1 MLFRFLSRCAGPDE
15 KPGMKL
21 RLILLILSLMAFV
34 FASAGGYFYYTSLQ
48 EAAFREAESE
58 TIIRLERI
66 NKNLSTLLSEYNK
79 PVRILAGMKELKNL
93 LNSHN
98 PASLAAA
105 NWTLDHFT
113 DALQADVCYLMD
125 NMGNTV
131 ASSNRDDPDSF
142 VGQNFAFRPYF
153 QMAIRGQAATYL
165 ALGTTSS
172 KRGVYFSYP
181 VYNYGRESPDGI
193 VVIKGS
199 IEMIEREIGFTS
211 NEIVMVTDPNGV
223 IFISNHPEWLYH
235 TAWRIS
241 RETAAE
247 IAASRQFGSGPWE
260 WVGFKKVDG
269 EYIID
274 RSGKKYL
281 HHQIE
286 MDNYPGWKVN
296 HLLDIQQVTRE
307 AFKPLVVFVRPIVL
321 ALFIVM
327 CLSVFMLYRQA
338 SLEIK
343 QRKAA
348 EEALRES
355 DARYRSLYHNTPA
368 MLHSVNRNGEIVS
381 VSNCWSEMLGYS
393 EPEVIGRK
401 LTDFFTKESKKYAEQ
416 VVFPEFFKRGFCK
429 DIPYQIIKRD
439 GQIVDILL
447 SAIGERD
454 EDGDIFRTLAVS
466 IDVTERNRAVE
477 ALRIAKEELS
487 NYSKELERQVTIRTK
502 EITNILKY
510 TPDVVYVKDREG
522 RYVLVNSRFE
532 ELFGVTNAEVRGKT
546 DYDIVS
552 KRAADK
558 FRKNDLQVLHKSVS
572 MQVEEEVMHRS
583 EVHTYLSVKFPVYDE
598 AGAVNGVCSISTDIT
613 AVKKAQDQLRR
624 LSGKILES
632 QEKERTAIARELHDE
647 LGQVLTALRMD
658 AVWMQ
663 DRLKDSDSKIAER
676 ALTMCD
682 LIDKTIKDVRS
693 IAIRLRPGVLDD
705 LGLVDALEW
714 LTNDFENRSGITC
727 VFEHDKIP
735 ELNDTVSTAAYRICQ
750 EAMTNVARYAEA
762 GRVSVVLKAEN
773 NILRLSVRDDGRGFD
788 TSILTEFEGV
798 GIAGMRERAML
809 AGGTLEVMSEKGRG
823 CHVLFRVPINPTQ
836 ISDKKLS

>member
-1 MLFRFLSRCAGPDE
+1 
-15 KPGMKL
+15 MKL

-58 TIIRLERI
+58 AIIRLERI
-66 NKNLSTLLSEYNK
+66 NKNLGTLLSEYNK
-79 PVRILAGMKELKNL
+79 PVRVLAGMKELQNL
-93 LNSHN
+93 LSDPA
-98 PASLAAA
+98 PASLEAA
-105 NWTLDHFT
+105 NWILDHFNDT
-113 DALQADVCYLMD
+113 LQADVCYLMD
-125 NMGNTV
+125 NMGNTI
-131 ASSNRDDPDSF
+131 ASSNRNAPDSF

-153 QMAIRGQAATYL
+153 RMAIRGQAATYL
-165 ALGTTSS
+165 ALGTFSD

-181 VYNYGRESPDGI
+181 VHGNGRQSPDGI

-199 IEMIEREIGFTS
+199 IEMIEREIGFTED
-211 NEIVMVTDPNGV
+211 EIVMVTDPNGV
-223 IFISNHPEWLYH
+223 IFISNRPEWLYH
-235 TAWRIS
+235 TAWQIS
-241 RETAAE
+241 RETASE
-247 IAASRQFGSGPWE
+247 IAASRQFGTGPWE
-260 WVGFKKVDG
+260 WVGLEKGAG
-269 EYIID
+269 EFLVD
-274 RSGKKYL
+274 RSGRKYL
-281 HHQIE
+281 HHQID

-296 HLLDIQQVTRE
+296 HLLDMQQITQK

-327 CLSVFMLYRQA
+327 CMSVFMLYRQA

-368 MLHSVNRNGEIVS
+368 MLHSINRNGEIVS
-381 VSNCWSEMLGYS
+381 VSNYWSEILGYS
-393 EPEVIGRK
+393 EQEVIGRK
-401 LTDFFTKESKKYAEQ
+401 LTDFFTEESKKYAEQ
-416 VVFPEFFKRGFCK
+416 VVFPEFFKRGYCK
-429 DIPYQIIKRD
+429 DIPYRIMRKD
-439 GQIVDILL
+439 GQIIDILL
-447 SAIGERD
+447 SAIGELD
-454 EDGDIFRTLAVS
+454 EDGGIFRTLAVS

-477 ALRIAKEELS
+477 ALRLAKEELS
-487 NYSKELERQVTIRTK
+487 NYSKDLERQVSIRTR
-502 EITNILKY
+502 EITNILEY

-522 RYVLVNSRFE
+522 RYILVNSRFE
-532 ELFGVTNAEVRGKT
+532 KLFGVNNEAIRGKT

-552 KRAADK
+552 KEIADE
-558 FRKNDLQVLHKSVS
+558 FRRNDLQVLQKGES
-572 MQVEEEVMHRS
+572 MQIEERVAHNG

-598 AGAVNGVCSISTDIT
+598 TGTANGVCSISTDIT

-624 LSGKILES
+624 LSGRILAS

-663 DRLKDSDSKIAER
+663 DRLKDLDPGIAER

-682 LIDKTIKDVRS
+682 LVDKTIKDVRS

-727 VFEHDKIP
+727 VFEHDDIP
-735 ELNDTVSTAAYRICQ
+735 ELNETVSTAAYRICQ
-750 EAMTNVARYAEA
+750 EAMTNVAKYAEA
-762 GRVSVVLKAEN
+762 GRVSVVLRAEN
-773 NILRLSVRDDGRGFD
+773 NILKLSVRDDGRGFD
-788 TSILTEFEGV
+788 TAALPELEGV

-809 AGGTLEVMSEKGRG
+809 AGGALEVVSEKGRG
-823 CHVLFRVPINPTQ
+823 CHVLFKVPITQ
-836 ISDKKLS
+836 DQNA

>member
-1 MLFRFLSRCAGPDE
+1 M
-15 KPGMKL
+15 
-21 RLILLILSLMAFV
+21 ILLILSLMAFV

-48 EAAFREAESE
+48 ETAFREAESE

-79 PVRILAGMKELKNL
+79 PVRILTGMKELQNL
-93 LNSHN
+93 LKK
-98 PASLAAA
+98 PAPPALETA
-105 NWTLDHFT
+105 NRILDHFT
-113 DALQADVCYLMD
+113 DTLQADVCYLMD

-131 ASSNRDDPDSF
+131 ASSNRNDPDSF

-165 ALGTTSS
+165 ALGTTSA

-199 IEMIEREIGFTS
+199 IEMIEREIGFTED
-211 NEIVMVTDPNGV
+211 EIVMVTDPNGV
-223 IFISNHPEWLYH
+223 IFISNYPEWLYH

-241 RETAAE
+241 RETASE

-260 WVGFKKVDG
+260 WIGFKKTDG
-269 EYIID
+269 EYVVD
-274 RSGKKYL
+274 RNGKKYL

-296 HLLDIQQVTRE
+296 HLLDMQQITDE

-327 CLSVFMLYRQA
+327 CFSVFMLYRQA
-338 SLEIK
+338 SLEIR

-368 MLHSVNRNGEIVS
+368 MLHSINRNGEIVS
-381 VSNCWSEMLGYS
+381 VSNYWSEMLGYT
-393 EPEVIGRK
+393 EQEVIGRK
-401 LTDFFTKESKKYAEQ
+401 LTDFLTEESKKKAEQ
-416 VVFPEFFKRGFCK
+416 VVFPEFFRKGYCK
-429 DIPYQIIKRD
+429 DIPYRIIRKD
-439 GQIVDILL
+439 GQVIDILL

-454 EDGDIFRTLAVS
+454 EEGEIFRTLAVS

-477 ALRIAKEELS
+477 ALRVAKEELS
-487 NYSKELERQVTIRTK
+487 RYSRDLERQVSIRTR

-510 TPDVVYVKDREG
+510 TPDVVYVKDRDG
-522 RYVLVNSRFE
+522 RYILVNSRFE
-532 ELFGVTNAEVRGKT
+532 ELFGISNEEVRGRT
-546 DYDIVS
+546 DYDIMPKEV
-552 KRAADK
+552 ADE
-558 FRKNDLQVLHKSVS
+558 FRRIDLRVLEKGES
-572 MQVEEEVMHRS
+572 MQVEERVAHNGEF
-583 EVHTYLSVKFPVYDE
+583 HTYLSVKFPVYDE
-598 AGAVNGVCSISTDIT
+598 AGTVNGVCGISTDIT

-624 LSGKILES
+624 LSGRILAS

-658 AVWMQ
+658 TVWLQ
-663 DRLKDSDSKIAER
+663 ERLRESDPKIAGR
-676 ALTMCD
+676 ALTMCE

-714 LTNDFENRSGITC
+714 LTSDFENRSDITC
-727 VFEHDKIP
+727 VFEHNAVP
-735 ELNDTVSTAAYRICQ
+735 ELSEAVSTAAYRICQ
-750 EAMTNVARYAEA
+750 EAMTNVARHAA
-762 GRVSVVLKAEN
+762 ASRVSVVLKTEDRL
-773 NILRLSVRDDGRGFD
+773 LRLSVRDDGRGFD
-788 TSILTEFEGV
+788 TSALAESEGV

-809 AGGTLEVMSEKGRG
+809 AGGTLEVISEKGRG
-823 CHVLFRVPINPTQ
+823 CHVLFRVPIKHGVRD
-836 ISDKKLS
+836 IS